1 MMKPPVFRTRHLLLA
16 SITATLL
23 LGSPLAAQTPLQR
36 SGYKTPTSHAD
47 LMEFVQGAAASSAHL
62 AVEVI
67 GQSAQGRDIP
77 AVTISKGVYGADPAK
92 VTALIFAQ
100 LHGNEQ
106 SGKEGALLLIQA
118 FARGDFN
125 HLLDDIDLIVV
136 PQVNPDGSEVNRR
149 LNAQGTDLNRDM
161 LLLDG
166 TENRV
171 LHDFFKRHL
180 PEVSV
185 DVHEYAPYLS
195 AWREFGYLK
204 DYDIQV
210 GLLTN
215 PSIHAPLLAYQNERL
230 LPALQQRVEANG
242 YTFFNYIIGG
252 VPELEPTR
260 TGNLRMER
268 GVPADNVTRHSNVGI
283 YDGRQSFGILNTF
296 AMIYEGRNG
305 RDRFVE
311 NLEAR
316 AHCQFTTM
324 VALLEFVQDN
334 KGDIKQLVRDGRDA
348 LVNAREGEPMTISM
362 DLAKGDGPL
371 QMPLRSVA
379 TGEIEVL
386 EVAEYYPVVVPTAE
400 VTRPAGYLVPRA
412 DAALVEWMRRHQ
424 IRYLGEYTLA
434 GQAAYQYVRA
444 AEGGEWRK
452 ARMANAPA
460 VSDYYL
466 VPIGQLHSNVLVL
479 SLEPH
484 SQLGLTSYDPFK
496 HLLQPSAYPI
506 LRVESR

>member
-1 MMKPPVFRTRHLLLA
+1 MMNTCILRARHVLA
-16 SITATLL
+16 TSIVSAGL
-23 LGSPLAAQTPLQR
+23 LGSVLPAQTPLQS

-47 LMEFVQGAAASSAHL
+47 LVEFVQGVAGGAGHVS
-62 AVEVI
+62 VEVI
-67 GQSAQGRDIP
+67 GQSVQGREIP
-77 AVTISKGVYGADPAK
+77 AVTISKGEYGADPAK

-118 FARGDFN
+118 FARGDYN
-125 HLLDDIDLIVV
+125 HLLEDIDLIVI
-136 PQVNPDGSEVNRR
+136 PQVNPDGSEINRR

-161 LLLDG
+161 LVLDAP
-166 TENRV
+166 ENRV

-185 DVHEYAPYLS
+185 DVHEYAPYGN

-204 DYDIQV
+204 DFDIQV

-215 PSIHAPLLAYQNERL
+215 PNIHGPLLAYQNERL

-242 YTFFNYIIGG
+242 YSFFNYIIGG

-268 GVPADNVTRHSNVGI
+268 GVPVANVTRHSNVGL

-296 AMIYEGRNG
+296 AMIYEGKNG

-311 NLEAR
+311 NLEER

-334 KGDIKQLVRDGRDA
+334 KGEIKTMVREGRDA
-348 LVNAREGEPMTISM
+348 LNQAREGEKVVIAM

-371 QMPLRSVA
+371 KMPLRSVA
-379 TGEIEVL
+379 TGEIEVM

-400 VTRPAGYLVPRA
+400 VERPAGYLVPRKET
-412 DAALVEWMRRHQ
+412 ALVEWMRRHQ
-424 IRYLGEYTLA
+424 IRYLSEYTLA
-434 GQAAYQYVRA
+434 GQVAYQYVREA
-444 AEGGEWRK
+444 AGEGLRK
-452 ARMANAPA
+452 ERLAGAPA
-460 VSDYYL
+460 VADYYL

-496 HLLQPSAYPI
+496 HLLQSPAYPV